1 MLIHRVLGG
10 LIHDPALLQAVALG
24 YESDDV
30 LLAASAKRTSTGSAA
45 AARAQEARP
54 VGRTPVAH
62 CTVSVPCHVCMGL
75 RTVHRLRVCVST
87 FTCMLA
93 CVTGLSSGHGTVR
106 IQLSDRWF
114 GPRVSRVRVYVPRAY
129 LFRVLGSR
137 CVERHELAC
146 ALWDT
151 RANCGTFGVGRGS
164 DMWDLM
170 QKFRSDR
177 FLGALGGVRAE
188 ELIYGVFTAGQKPLL
203 LLLYSRVSYRR
214 QRRAST
220 P

>member
-1 MLIHRVLGG
+1 MPRCERAQSSTTRNHVPTTVRVCMLRRIETYMDAHRVLGG

-129 LFRVLGSR
+129 LYL
-137 CVERHELAC
+137 
-146 ALWDT
+146 
-151 RANCGTFGVGRGS
+151 
-164 DMWDLM
+164 
-170 QKFRSDR
+170 
-177 FLGALGGVRAE
+177 
-188 ELIYGVFTAGQKPLL
+188 
-203 LLLYSRVSYRR
+203 
-214 QRRAST
+214 
-220 P
+220 